1 MGGKFSVGWEDREY
15 MCGHEH
21 TLSFMDSEHLYQGQ
35 GPSIKAMQVPCI
47 THLSQP

>member
-1 MGGKFSVGWEDREY
+1 

-21 TLSFMDSEHLYQGQ
+21 TLSFMASEHLYQGQ
-35 GPSIKAMQVPCI
+35 GPSIKAKTLALPIPQVSCI